1 MISIGSED
9 IDRGTHVHYCACG
22 ARIEYTGHDAG
33 GIIACGCGRSY
44 DVEQINGFAL
54 IFERS

>member
-1 MISIGSED
+1 MNEED

-22 ARIEYTGHDAG
+22 SRIEYTGHDAG